1 MARPTKYKPEMLP
14 VLIECGRQGMG
25 VAEMCAEIGI
35 VKDTWYSWLKENKE
49 FSDAVKQ
56 SLALSQAWWEKLGRD
71 GAMGE
76 KNINATTWI
85 FNMKN
90 RFRDDWRDKQ
100 EVEQS
105 GVTVVKIKGEF

>member
-1 MARPTKYKPEMLP
+1 MLP
-14 VLIECGRQGMG
+14 VLIDCGRQGMG
-25 VAEMCAEIGI
+25 VVEMAAQIGI
-35 VKDTWYSWLKENKE
+35 NRDTFNEWRKSNKE
-49 FSDAVKQ
+49 FSDTVKQ
-56 SLALSQAWWEKLGRD
+56 ALALSQAWWEKLGRD

-76 KNINATTWI
+76 KQINATTWI